1 VLGRGLIKMEFKVNI
16 GDQKTGK
23 TAKQVVSG
31 DQTKP
36 FLNKKI
42 GDHIKGDDIGFPG
55 YEFEMTGGSDY
66 CGFPMRKD
74 VIGVARKKILMVKGV
89 GIRKNVPGRKIRKT
103 VAGNTVHPNTA
114 QINLKVIKQGA
125 KSLFEAKEEA
135 KKEDKAEE

>member
-1 VLGRGLIKMEFKVNI
+1 MEFKVNI

-23 TAKQVVSG
+23 TAKQVITG

-74 VIGVARKKILMVKGV
+74 VIGIARKKILMVKGV
-89 GIRKNVPGRKIRKT
+89 GIRKNVPGRKIR
-103 VAGNTVHPNTA
+103 
-114 QINLKVIKQGA
+114 IIY
-125 KSLFEAKEEA
+125 
-135 KKEDKAEE
+135 KAS